1 MSLSYLIHR
10 GAAMTDIGE
19 YLDGLDHGHRVHEVR
34 TLTMKDQDRLWSL
47 AATSP
52 PLTLEHFVPADVPD
66 GREVIHHGK
75 NSLPAFTT
83 FQKRM
88 CRPAGED
95 GRLFGYNEGVTRHLI
110 GPGFFVVHPTAGTAD
125 WAARGAVVVDYWL
138 TPDGAVDPHWP
149 KVIGNHVGL
158 QRFVY
163 HQTRDFM
170 RGVSAQVSIGRAWKK
185 EKTMPAFFVLCRED

>member
-10 GAAMTDIGE
+10 GAPMADIGE

-34 TLTMKDQDRLWSL
+34 VLTMKDQDRLWSL
-47 AATSP
+47 AATSQ
-52 PLTLEHFVPADVPD
+52 PLTLEHFVPPEVPD

-75 NSLPAFTT
+75 NSLPVFTN

-88 CRPAGED
+88 CRPSGED
-95 GRLFGYNEGVTRHLI
+95 GRLFGYNEGVTRHLL
-110 GPGFFVVHPTAGTAD
+110 GPGFFVVHPTAGTPA
-125 WAARGAVVVDYWL
+125 WAPRGAVVVDYWL
-138 TPDGAVDPHWP
+138 VPDGAVDPHWP
-149 KVIGNHVGL
+149 PVIGNDVGL

-170 RGVSAQVSIGRAWKK
+170 RGVSAQVSIGKAWKK
-185 EKTMPAFFVLCRED
+185 EKPMPAFFVLCRED